1 MLQKTAQQEQG
12 ATVFAYRVNNPEA
25 YGVVEF
31 DPNGRAISVEE
42 KPVKPRSNYAL
53 TGRYFYD
60 NQVLS
65 IARNVQPSARGELE
79 ITDINA
85 EYLKLGRLNVAVLG
99 RGVAWLD
106 TGTHEDPVRSFAIL
120 RNP

>member
-1 MLQKTAQQEQG
+1 M
-12 ATVFAYRVNNPEA
+12 
-25 YGVVEF
+25 VEF

-53 TGRYFYD
+53 TGLYFYD

-65 IARNVQPSARGELE
+65 IARDVQPSARGELE

-85 EYLKLGRLNVAVLG
+85 EYLKLGRLNVAILG
-99 RGVAWLD
+99 RGARLARYRNSRN
-106 TGTHEDPVRSFAIL
+106 PVRSFAVL